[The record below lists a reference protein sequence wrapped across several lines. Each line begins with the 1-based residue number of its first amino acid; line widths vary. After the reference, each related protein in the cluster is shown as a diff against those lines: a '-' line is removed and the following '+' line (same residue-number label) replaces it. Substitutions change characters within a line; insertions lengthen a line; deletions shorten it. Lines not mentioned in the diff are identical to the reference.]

1 MTDSSTKAVYDF
13 IQTYV
18 KAHEGYAP
26 SIRDIAQG
34 AYLGRSTVMRHLDK
48 LEAWGLIRRE
58 PHRSH
63 SIRLT
68 DKAWPEQEKKGQ
80 MSATD

>member
-1 MTDSSTKAVYDF
+1 MTETSTKTVYDF
-13 IQTYV
+13 IQDYLQ
-18 KAHEGYAP
+18 AHEGYAP

-34 AYLGRSTVMRHLDK
+34 AYLGRSTVVRHLDR

-58 PHRSH
+58 PQRPR

-68 DKAWPEQEKKGQ
+68 DKPWPEPEK
-80 MSATD
+80 